1 MTIGLLLFN
10 DLFRRSNQGVI
21 MKTVNYTDARQ
32 NLTSIMNEAIDDRIP
47 ILITRQKGIPCVL
60 LSLDEYQSLEETA
73 YLLRS
78 PANARHLLDSIDELN
93 VGKGIE
99 RDIKE

>member
-1 MTIGLLLFN
+1 
-10 DLFRRSNQGVI
+10 

-32 NLTSIMNEAIDDRIP
+32 NLTSIMNEAIDDRLP
-47 ILITRQKGIPCVL
+47 ILITRQKGVPCVL

-93 VGKGIE
+93 AGKGIE
-99 RDIKE
+99 RDIQE